1 MSSVKNGEGS
11 SDLCD
16 GFDEILIDGDEIR
29 AIFVIH
35 NDIGKADEEPLLFID
50 RVGDAVPHGRDE
62 KIAHIDA
69 VDGADANANL
79 LPFRHGSLL
88 VGVSLAFTA
97 QKLLTPA
104 QLFILVF
111 AHFLPAF
118 FEHARHRCLPCE
130 RESRIFRPELQEL
143 REFGGSDDVRM
154 RRAQLDL
161 FDRPFLYLRP
171 C

>member
-1 MSSVKNGEGS
+1 MEVRTENQCEAEIEVVNDAKKWGS
-11 SDLCD
+11 LSDLCD

-50 RVGDAVPHGRDE
+50 RVGDAVSHGRDE

-104 QLFILVF
+104 QLFILVL

-118 FEHARHRCLPCE
+118 FEHARHMVSP
-130 RESRIFRPELQEL
+130 L
-143 REFGGSDDVRM
+143 R
-154 RRAQLDL
+154 A
-161 FDRPFLYLRP
+161 
-171 C
+171 